1 MSDRRNAGLP
11 YTYSLGGG
19 SDSGHTSA
27 KVQAP
32 DVSPVRS
39 ATSKTSSS
47 PKASSQGSGS
57 KASTKT
63 HAPRPSLAPS
73 GSDRS
78 IHTWRS
84 GISKASPPAGAPK
97 PAFTSM
103 PPLLA
108 EELDIQS
115 RRTAAVPA
123 PCHVTIFPPGPHKA
137 HATKLAPPKIVMR
150 TSTGQTA
157 GPRSS
162 SSHGAGAGQG
172 TGFPPF
178 PPFPIFPAFP
188 SFPPFPAFPAW
199 PTYPAPQ
206 AHGR

>member
-1 MSDRRNAGLP
+1 MPDCRTPTLWEADLIVAIRPLRFERRMFHLYGVLRGRHRLLP
-11 YTYSLGGG
+11 KL
-19 SDSGHTSA
+19 
-27 KVQAP
+27 P
-32 DVSPVRS
+32 
-39 ATSKTSSS
+39 
-47 PKASSQGSGS
+47 PKGRGPNPI
-57 KASTKT
+57 KA
-63 HAPRPSLAPS
+63 HAPRPSLAPT

-123 PCHVTIFPPGPHKA
+123 PCHVTIFPPGPQKA

-157 GPRSS
+157 GPVTS
-162 SSHGAGAGQG
+162 SSHGAGAGHV

-178 PPFPIFPAFP
+178 PPFPAFPAFP